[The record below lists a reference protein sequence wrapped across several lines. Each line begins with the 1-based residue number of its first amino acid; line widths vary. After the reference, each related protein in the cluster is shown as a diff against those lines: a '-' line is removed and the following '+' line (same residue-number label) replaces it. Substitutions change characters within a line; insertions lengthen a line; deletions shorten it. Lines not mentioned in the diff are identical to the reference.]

1 MHIKNLKLEI
11 TETAFVLDIKKQMEL
26 VRRLQEYG
34 FIIEIDDF
42 GSGYSSLN
50 SLKDISVDVLK
61 MDMKFFEQTDE
72 HGRSEKIVRSV
83 INLANELGMP
93 VIAEGV
99 ETAEDVE
106 MLRRVGC
113 QIVQGYYYSKPLSI
127 EDYEA
132 FLKGY
137 SYGDMDA
144 IISKVRNG
152 Q

>member
-1 MHIKNLKLEI
+1 
-11 TETAFVLDIKKQMEL
+11 MEL

-50 SLKDISVDVLK
+50 SLKDISVDILK
-61 MDMKFFEQTDE
+61 MDMKFFEKSE
-72 HGRSEKIVRSV
+72 ENGRSEKIVRSV

-99 ETAEDVE
+99 ETEEDVE

-127 EDYEA
+127 EDYEE

-137 SYGDMDA
+137 SYGDMDE
-144 IISKVRNG
+144 IISKVRSNK
-152 Q
+152 

>member
-1 MHIKNLKLEI
+1 
-11 TETAFVLDIKKQMEL
+11 MEL

-50 SLKDISVDVLK
+50 SLKDISVDILK
-61 MDMKFFEQTDE
+61 MDMKFFEKSE
-72 HGRSEKIVRSV
+72 ENGRSEKIVRSV

-99 ETAEDVE
+99 ETEEDLE

-127 EDYEA
+127 EDYEE

-144 IISKVRNG
+144 IISKVRSNK
-152 Q
+152 